1 MKSKIG
7 DKEVL
12 QLLTKIKMS
21 DSHYPQDMIESRRDM
36 FTKQAA
42 AMAVLMKAGLNG
54 TNGTG
59 ASQTATSATTTSSST
74 ATGIGGMSAGKLLE
88 TLLVIAI
95 VAEAGV
101 ATYVY
106 REKITE
112 FFSSTF
118 GPKVEQ
124 VSNPENNSSDTI
136 ANNEISITETVSSET
151 PEGTATATET
161 PLPPGYTPSAAQ
173 ADNNGNDAG
182 NPQVEATPEPDNG
195 NGLHLGQTKQ
205 PSKEPEKNEAKDT
218 KVPKENKND

>member
-1 MKSKIG
+1 MKRKIG
-7 DKEVL
+7 DKDVL

-42 AMAVLMKAGLNG
+42 ALAVLKKAGLNG
-54 TNGTG
+54 TNETG
-59 ASQTATSATTTSSST
+59 ASQTATTATTTSSST
-74 ATGIGGMSAGKLLE
+74 TTGIGGMSVGKLLE

-106 REKITE
+106 REKIAE

-124 VSNPENNSSDTI
+124 VSNPGNNSSDTI
-136 ANNEISITETVSSET
+136 AETVE
-151 PEGTATATET
+151 ETATATET
-161 PLPPGYTPSAAQ
+161 PLPPGYTPSATQ
-173 ADNNGNDAG
+173 ADNNGNGSG
-182 NPQVEATPEPDNG
+182 NTKAESTPEPDDG

-205 PSKEPEKNEAKDT
+205 PSQPPKKDQVQSTEAPKKEK
-218 KVPKENKND
+218 